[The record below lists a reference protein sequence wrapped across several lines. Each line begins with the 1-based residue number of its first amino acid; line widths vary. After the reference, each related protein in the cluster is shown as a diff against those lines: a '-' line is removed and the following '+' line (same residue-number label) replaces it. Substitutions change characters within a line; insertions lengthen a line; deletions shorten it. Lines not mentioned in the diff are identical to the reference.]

1 MKQLEEK
8 LASAIK
14 PIIMESFGLDSFS
27 DQLQFQSTRKDF
39 EGDITLL
46 VFPLTRYSK
55 QSPKVTAEMIG
66 KKIILNSDLVV
77 AYNVVKG
84 FLNLSIS
91 DHYWKD
97 ALLSALSE
105 KATFGI
111 NQKPGRPKQMVEFAS
126 PNTNK
131 PLHLGHLR
139 NIFLGDSLSRIFKAA
154 GSEVVN
160 VQIINDR
167 GIHICK
173 SMLAWQKFGEGETP
187 ESSGM
192 KGDHLVGKYYVI
204 FDQKYK
210 AEIAKLVEQGMDKET
225 AEQKAPLLLEARKM
239 LQDWE
244 QGEESV
250 VALWKKMNQ
259 WVYVGFDATYQHIG
273 TTFDKLYYES
283 DTYLTGKDKVLEF
296 AEHEDFFNKEDGS
309 FWVSLEKE
317 GLDNKILLR
326 ADGTSVYITQDIGTA
341 ILREQDFAC
350 DNYYYVVGNEQDY
363 HFKVLKLILQKMG
376 YQWAD
381 GISHLSYGMVDL
393 PSGKMK
399 SREGTVVDADDI
411 MNEMESTAANTAKEL
426 GKIDELSQSEQNE
439 LFQTIGLGAL
449 KYFILKVDPK
459 KNMLFNPE
467 ESIDFNGNTGPF
479 IQYTHARIK
488 SILKKVGQAKWT
500 AELEL
505 QAIADED
512 RTVIKALW
520 QFPDVIMEAA
530 DQLSPA
536 HLANYLY
543 ALVKDFNHFYQNTP
557 PLIKEEDESVK
568 QFRLALCELT
578 AAVIDRG
585 MGLLGIRV
593 PERM

>member
-1 MKQLEEK
+1 MKQLENQLIPIIK
-8 LASAIK
+8 SAIQDTF
-14 PIIMESFGLDSFS
+14 EVNQFD
-27 DQLQFQSTRKDF
+27 DELQFQTTRKDF
-39 EGDITLL
+39 KGDITLV

-55 QSPKVTAEMIG
+55 QSAEATAEAIG
-66 KKIILNSDLVV
+66 QKMLDRSELVV
-77 AYNVVKG
+77 EYNVVKG
-84 FLNLSIS
+84 FLNLSIA
-91 DHYWKD
+91 DKYWQQSLLT
-97 ALLSALSE
+97 ALNDKADFGLSQAE
-105 KATFGI
+105 NTAKH
-111 NQKPGRPKQMVEFAS
+111 MVEFAS

-139 NIFLGDSLSRIFKAA
+139 NIFLGDSLSRILKAA
-154 GSEVVN
+154 GNEVVN

-173 SMLAWQKFGEGETP
+173 SMLAWLKFGEGETP
-187 ESSGM
+187 ESAGL

-204 FDQKYK
+204 FDKKYK
-210 AEIAKLVEQGMDKET
+210 VEIAQLVNEGME
-225 AEQKAPLLLEARKM
+225 AEQAEQQAPLLLEARKM

-244 QGEESV
+244 QGDPEV

-259 WVYVGFDATYQHIG
+259 WVYDGFEATYDHIG
-273 TTFDKLYYES
+273 TSFDKLYYES
-283 DTYLTGKDKVLEF
+283 DTYLVGKDKVL
-296 AEHEDFFNKEDGS
+296 DFEKQPDFYRKEDGS
-309 FWVSLEKE
+309 FWVNLEGE
-317 GLDNKILLR
+317 GLDHKILLR

-341 ILREQDFAC
+341 ILREEEFHSEH
-350 DNYYYVVGNEQDY
+350 YHYVVGNEQDY
-363 HFKVLKLILQKMG
+363 HFKVLKLILQKMD
-376 YQWAD
+376 YRWAD
-381 GISHLSYGMVDL
+381 GINHLSYGMVDL

-411 MNEMESTAANTAKEL
+411 MREMEATAAQTSREL
-426 GKIDELSQSEQNE
+426 GKIDELSESEQNE

-467 ESIDFNGNTGPF
+467 ESVDFNGNTGPF

-488 SILKKVGQAKWT
+488 SILRKVGTAKWSD
-500 AELEL
+500 ELEL
-505 QAIADED
+505 EALATED
-512 RTVIKALW
+512 RTVVKALL
-520 QFPDVIMEAA
+520 QFPDVVNEAA

-536 HLANYLY
+536 HLANYTY

-557 PLIKEEDESVK
+557 PLIKEEEESVK

-578 AAVIDRG
+578 AVVIERS
-585 MGLLGIRV
+585 MEMLGIRV